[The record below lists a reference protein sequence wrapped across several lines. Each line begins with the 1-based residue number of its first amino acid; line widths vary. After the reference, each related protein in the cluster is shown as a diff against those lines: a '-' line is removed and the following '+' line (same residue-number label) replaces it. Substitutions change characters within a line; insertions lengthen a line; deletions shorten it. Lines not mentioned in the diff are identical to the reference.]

1 MTFRTYILAAALAV
15 ALPALPAMAAP
26 APAAAPAQAQPAPDP
41 KATMAHDINAA
52 AQYRLP
58 DNFFAIMI
66 PTIKEIKARN
76 VPPPDTSNLS
86 LSQTIER
93 TAQTERLMPILR
105 DHGLSASDFVMG
117 ITTFGMTTAL
127 MHQQAP
133 KGAPALNPANV
144 KLINTHPQET
154 QALIQEMGGEL
165 SQP

>member
-1 MTFRTYILAAALAV
+1 MTFRTYLLAAALSV
-15 ALPALPAMAAP
+15 ALPVLPAMAQQAP
-26 APAAAPAQAQPAPDP
+26 AGQQPTSEQQA
-41 KATMAHDINAA
+41 MMMHDVTAA

-58 DNFFAIMI
+58 NNFFTVMI
-66 PTIKEIKARN
+66 PTIQEIKARN
-76 VPPPDTSNLS
+76 VTPPESGNLS

-93 TAQTERLMPILR
+93 TAQMERLMPILR
-105 DHGLSASDFVMG
+105 EHGLSASDFVMG

-144 KLINTHPQET
+144 KLINAHPQET
-154 QALIQEMGGEL
+154 ETMIQEMGGQL